1 MFRFNEI
8 FSCLQITSPEEMESK
23 YERTLCMSLTAYIKL
38 LESVKNLN
46 EEKQN
51 KLLDTPKFW
60 KYAKHKENTI

>member
-1 MFRFNEI
+1 
-8 FSCLQITSPEEMESK
+8 MESK

-38 LESVKNLN
+38 LESVKKLN